1 MVGNEESEHV
11 GAPQNNLSLKR
22 ARLVQ
27 LGILLEIIG
36 PVLMAMGT
44 PARGFEETYVPASAP
59 YVAGSILLLAG
70 VFVIILGLARYVS
83 RRMSDSD
90 TWWVI
95 KVGPTARPN

>member
-1 MVGNEESEHV
+1 M
-11 GAPQNNLSLKR
+11 PQKNLSLKTD
-22 ARLVQ
+22 RLVQ
-27 LGILLEIIG
+27 LGLVLEIIG

-44 PARGFEETYVPASAP
+44 APTGYAETYVPPSTP
-59 YVAGSILLLAG
+59 YIAGVVLLLAG
-70 VFVIILGLARYVS
+70 VFVLLIGLARYVS